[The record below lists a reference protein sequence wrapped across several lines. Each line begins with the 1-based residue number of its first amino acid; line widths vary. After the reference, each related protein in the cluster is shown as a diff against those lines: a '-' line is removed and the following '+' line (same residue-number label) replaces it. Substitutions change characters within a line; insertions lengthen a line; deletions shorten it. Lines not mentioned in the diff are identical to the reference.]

1 MVHAQNYPSTGF
13 TTLNNPT
20 RPGPPLRGLR
30 ARPPSPSPYPCFT
43 HQSRLSPQRG
53 LDALPN
59 FKCGGA
65 DILAMHRRVITYS
78 RNAFLPLTT
87 VCANRCG
94 YCCFRTPVREGCIM
108 PPGEALRTMEVS
120 AELGCTE
127 ALFTFGERPGAVP
140 GFTAM
145 LKRIGYTDI
154 LDYVY
159 DLSLA
164 AIRLG
169 LLPHTNA
176 GILSYQELDRLRA
189 VNASMGLMLETTA
202 EVAAHRDSPGKD
214 PGVRIE
220 MIENAGKLSIPF
232 TTGILVGIG
241 ETMEDREES
250 FQVIRDLHRRF
261 GHIQEVIVQNFRP
274 KPGTP
279 MEGTPTPETSELC
292 ATITLAREILPS
304 DVAVQIPPNLADAS
318 HLIGCGVDDL
328 GGVSPLT
335 IDYVNPERPW
345 PEIEELKRVA
355 GDAELRERLCIY
367 PQYIEKGWYSPL
379 LEPLIRQLAER
390 IRKVEPG

>member
-1 MVHAQNYPSTGF
+1 
-13 TTLNNPT
+13 
-20 RPGPPLRGLR
+20 
-30 ARPPSPSPYPCFT
+30 
-43 HQSRLSPQRG
+43 
-53 LDALPN
+53 
-59 FKCGGA
+59 
-65 DILAMHRRVITYS
+65 MHRRVITYS

-94 YCCFRTPVREGCIM
+94 YCCFWTPVREGCIM
-108 PPGEALRTMEVS
+108 PPAEALRTIEQG
-120 AELGCTE
+120 ANLGCTE

-140 GFTAM
+140 GFSA
-145 LKRIGYTDI
+145 LLGRIGYADI

-164 AIRLG
+164 AIERG

-176 GILSYQELDRLRA
+176 GILSYEELDRLRT

-202 EVAAHRDSPGKD
+202 DIPAHRESPGKD
-214 PGVRIE
+214 PSVRID
-220 MIENAGKLSIPF
+220 MIENAGRLSIPF

-250 FQVIRDLHRRF
+250 FRVIRDLHRRF
-261 GHIQEVIVQNFRP
+261 GHIQEVIVQNFCP

-279 MEGTPTPETSELC
+279 MEGAPGPGTSELC
-292 ATITLAREILPS
+292 ATITLAREVLPR
-304 DVAVQIPPNLADAS
+304 DVAVQIPPNLADAA
-318 HLIGCGVDDL
+318 HLVGCGVDDL

-345 PEIEELKRVA
+345 PQIEELRRVA

-379 LEPLIRQLAER
+379 LEPLIRRLADRLAASEQG
-390 IRKVEPG
+390 EGA